1 MGGLSAATCFQKK
14 TLFQKKIHN
23 SPTKNASFND
33 VLIFGNNSAMD
44 TSFEKS
50 SSHFEQQIHNDP
62 AQAVSSFER
71 IPMEVHIINI
81 QGVF

>member
-1 MGGLSAATCFQKK
+1 MFSPFPTQIRSAQSSPTMGGLSAAACFQKK
-14 TLFQKKIHN
+14 TLFEKKIHN

-50 SSHFEQQIHNDP
+50 SSHFEQQIDIDRK
-62 AQAVSSFER
+62 QS
-71 IPMEVHIINI
+71 
-81 QGVF
+81 